1 LSCLALP
8 CPALP
13 CSSVCAAAAAPA
25 AQKKGWAKPSRT
37 RKPKGSV
44 RIAYPSVA
52 EDCQRPIANLI
63 LYNLTARRAV
73 RDAFPALPFSFS
85 LPLSLPSALY
95 SRAAPSFVLRARSL
109 RLVSAECAWQVEG
122 ADPICG
128 FIYLRTH
135 ATARRPGE
143 TNSSGYTR
151 TQVATQAKPS
161 QVKLVGQSRRGQART
176 HPVGCLSVC
185 LSRRLRL
192 RRWA

>member
-44 RIAYPSVA
+44 PIAYPSVA

-73 RDAFPALPFSFS
+73 RDAFPALPFSF
-85 LPLSLPSALY
+85 LSPSPSPRHSIHAPRRPFSCERALSVWFLQSALG
-95 SRAAPSFVLRARSL
+95 RLRAPIRSVDL
-109 RLVSAECAWQVEG
+109 FICARTRRR
-122 ADPICG
+122 ADQG
-128 FIYLRTH
+128 KQ
-135 ATARRPGE
+135 TAAD
-143 TNSSGYTR
+143 
-151 TQVATQAKPS
+151 TQEHRSPLEPS
-161 QVKLVGQSRRGQART
+161 QVKLVSQSRRGQART